1 MPPPPPPPPPPICFP
16 FSNKK
21 PRRRLSWSSS
31 DRSVP
36 HRSDIVR
43 RPSFAQDA
51 YPAGGAAESIT
62 FHSDSEM
69 YDEVPEMFPGPSKES
84 KGKGLVRGNTMTG
97 TKKSTASSRWAWTGR
112 KDKEKELPA
121 PQDDD
126 DDEDDMY
133 EPHHHHDQPPL
144 QIYRG
149 PVRRDS
155 KSSHASRSTQKSQD
169 SQRTVTSQQSRST
182 HHRSNSSRSTAPK
195 PRPPLMAQDST
206 STLVGSA
213 FERKINDRG
222 SIREKPDTTE
232 RLDELRKLMGKD
244 NLDYYIVPSED
255 AHQSEYVAP
264 SDKRREYISG
274 FTGTAGTAI
283 VTRSHAYLIVDS
295 RYWLQAE
302 EQVDGNWDVIR
313 AGTAEAPKDWIEW
326 LMRGI
331 RGPSRIGIDAR
342 MISHEKAQNINSK
355 IGQLDSKLVYPPQ
368 NLVDLVWKD
377 KPGKPREP
385 LYIQPIEYT
394 GKDAASKIHKIREWV
409 RAQPPAVP
417 AYSKGEPTPAHK
429 HVGTLIISLPQIA
442 YALNLR
448 GTDIPYNP
456 LFHAYLFVGLDS
468 ATLFVDSS
476 KVDET
481 VDNYLHSFG
490 VDRKDYTELW
500 PFLRR
505 RPWGEGK
512 LLISP
517 ETSYAISLMLTN
529 FRYTIIPSFVEQ
541 MMAVKNEVEID
552 GMRRAYLRDG
562 VSFVRFF
569 AWLEGKLAEGYDISE
584 YEAASRL
591 TEFRKKNKNFMGLAY
606 ENISASGPHAA
617 LPHYSPKKLTA
628 AMISRETPY
637 LNDSGGQY
645 RDGTCDTTR
654 TLHFGRP
661 TAEQSEAFTR
671 VLQGHIAID
680 SAIFPEGTSGHQLDV
695 LARKALW
702 KEGMNYNHGTGHGVG
717 SFLTVHE
724 GPHSFSNN
732 TPLLPGHVITNEPGF
747 YAEGKFGIRIES
759 ALVVRRVSTRH
770 EFNGSIWLG
779 FERLTCVP
787 IQTRMVKDS
796 MLTKEEKA
804 WVKDHNNR
812 CYEKLAPLLKEDKR
826 ALKWL
831 ERETRRGL
839 GLASAPGGVAIEW
852 D

>member
-16 FSNKK
+16 FSSKK

-36 HRSDIVR
+36 YRSDMPR
-43 RPSFAQDA
+43 RPSFSQDP
-51 YPAGGAAESIT
+51 YPPGGAAESIT
-62 FHSDSEM
+62 FHSDSEK
-69 YDEVPEMFPGPSKES
+69 YDEVPEMFPGPVKEPT
-84 KGKGLVRGNTMTG
+84 KGKGLMRGNTMTG
-97 TKKSTASSRWAWTGR
+97 TKKSTASSRWGWAGR
-112 KDKEKELPA
+112 NKDKEKDLP
-121 PQDDD
+121 PPRDDE

-133 EPHHHHDQPPL
+133 EPLPHPHPHHDQPPL
-144 QIYRG
+144 QVYKG

-155 KSSHASRSTQKSQD
+155 RSTQASRSTQKSQD
-169 SQRTVTSQQSRST
+169 SQKTMTSQTSRSTQPQPT
-182 HHRSNSSRSTAPK
+182 HHRSNSSRSAAPK
-195 PRPPLMAQDST
+195 PRPPLMPQDST

-213 FERKINDRG
+213 YERKINDRG

-232 RLDELRKLMGKD
+232 RLDELRRLMGKD

-283 VTRSHAYLIVDS
+283 VTRSRAYLIVDS

-302 EQVDGNWDVIR
+302 EQVDGNWDVVR
-313 AGTAEAPKDWIEW
+313 AGTPEAPKDWIEW
-326 LMRGI
+326 LVRGL

-355 IGQLDSKLVYPPQ
+355 IGHQDSKLVYPPQ

-385 LYIQPIEYT
+385 LYTQPIEYT
-394 GKDAASKIHKIREWV
+394 GKDAPSKIHKIREWIK
-409 RAQPPAVP
+409 AQPPAMP

-456 LFHAYLFVGLDS
+456 LFHAYLFIGLDTS
-468 ATLFVDSS
+468 TLFVDSS
-476 KVDET
+476 KVDES
-481 VDNYLHSFG
+481 VDAYLHSIS
-490 VDRKDYTELW
+490 VERKDYTELW

-529 FRYTIIPSFVEQ
+529 FRYTIMPSFVEQ
-541 MMAVKNEVEID
+541 MMAVKNE
-552 GMRRAYLRDG
+552 
-562 VSFVRFF
+562 VRFF
-569 AWLEGKLAEGYDISE
+569 AWLEGKLAEGYDITE

-606 ENISASGPHAA
+606 ENISASGANAA
-617 LPHYSPKKLTA
+617 LPHYTPKKLTA

-654 TLHFGRP
+654 TVHFGRP
-661 TAEQSEAFTR
+661 NSEQSEAFTR
-671 VLQGHIAID
+671 VLQGHVR
-680 SAIFPEGTSGHQLDV
+680 TS
-695 LARKALW
+695 
-702 KEGMNYNHGTGHGVG
+702 
-717 SFLTVHE
+717 
-724 GPHSFSNN
+724 
-732 TPLLPGHVITNEPGF
+732 
-747 YAEGKFGIRIES
+747 
-759 ALVVRRVSTRH
+759 
-770 EFNGSIWLG
+770 
-779 FERLTCVP
+779 
-787 IQTRMVKDS
+787 
-796 MLTKEEKA
+796 
-804 WVKDHNNR
+804 
-812 CYEKLAPLLKEDKR
+812 
-826 ALKWL
+826 
-831 ERETRRGL
+831 
-839 GLASAPGGVAIEW
+839 
-852 D
+852 